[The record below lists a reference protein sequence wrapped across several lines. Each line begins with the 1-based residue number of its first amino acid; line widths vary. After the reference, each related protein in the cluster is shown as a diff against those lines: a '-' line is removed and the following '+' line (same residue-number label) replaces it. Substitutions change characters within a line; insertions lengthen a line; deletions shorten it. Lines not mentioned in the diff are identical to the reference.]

1 MILGGVVLYLTYTFV
16 ISCFDIHFN
25 KLFIIYC
32 LALGFSFYSI
42 LYFLFLQHREKNQEN
57 YRNKSVTRFV
67 AIYFIVISIL
77 LYLLWLSE
85 IMPAISRNAILKSVT
100 DSGLFTNAVNVL
112 DLAVILAGIFLTGI
126 FLLKR
131 MSIGFAMVPVILT
144 FFILMNITIG
154 FLAVVMKMRG
164 IESNLMLTVIMVFL
178 ELLSLTLV
186 IWYLKS
192 QKILNTI

>member
-1 MILGGVVLYLTYTFV
+1 
-16 ISCFDIHFN
+16 
-25 KLFIIYC
+25 
-32 LALGFSFYSI
+32 
-42 LYFLFLQHREKNQEN
+42 
-57 YRNKSVTRFV
+57 
-67 AIYFIVISIL
+67 
-77 LYLLWLSE
+77 
-85 IMPAISRNAILKSVT
+85 
-100 DSGLFTNAVNVL
+100 
-112 DLAVILAGIFLTGI
+112 
-126 FLLKR
+126 
-131 MSIGFAMVPVILT
+131 MVPVILT

>member
-1 MILGGVVLYLTYTFV
+1 
-16 ISCFDIHFN
+16 
-25 KLFIIYC
+25 
-32 LALGFSFYSI
+32 
-42 LYFLFLQHREKNQEN
+42 
-57 YRNKSVTRFV
+57 
-67 AIYFIVISIL
+67 
-77 LYLLWLSE
+77 
-85 IMPAISRNAILKSVT
+85 
-100 DSGLFTNAVNVL
+100 
-112 DLAVILAGIFLTGI
+112 
-126 FLLKR
+126 

>member
-1 MILGGVVLYLTYTFV
+1 MIVLLMPRQLGCEVV
-16 ISCFDIHFN
+16 H
-25 KLFIIYC
+25 
-32 LALGFSFYSI
+32 
-42 LYFLFLQHREKNQEN
+42 
-57 YRNKSVTRFV
+57 
-67 AIYFIVISIL
+67 FIVISIL

-85 IMPAISRNAILKSVT
+85 IMPAISRNATPKSVT

-112 DLAVILAGIFLTGI
+112 DLAVLLPGIFLTGI
-126 FLLKR
+126 FLLKW
-131 MSIGFAMVPVILT
+131 MSVGFAMVPVILT

-164 IESNLMLTVIMVFL
+164 IENNLMLTVIMVFL
-178 ELLSLTLV
+178 ELPSLTLL